1 MNIWHRFTWFFAQ
14 MGDKAAGAKP
24 EGGDQPAEPGL
35 FGQLLMFAPAILMVM
50 IVYFLLAGRPQQK
63 QQAKA
68 KELLNNLKKNDRIV
82 TAGGILGTVVGI
94 REDNDY
100 VTLRVDESSNT
111 KMQVMKASIVR
122 VVKDDKE
129 KEDAG

>member
-1 MNIWHRFTWFFAQ
+1 